1 MTPRRSRARR
11 AYVGTVFTVW
21 LLASGSA
28 HAATNYKFGVGL
40 FKLPDV
46 SPNIRASSIRP
57 LWPWWLVLGHHYDV
71 FGAYEFDC
79 DRIVK

>member
-11 AYVGTVFTVW
+11 AYVCTAFAVA
-21 LLASGSA
+21 LLVSCGA

-40 FKLPDV
+40 YKLPDV
-46 SPNIRASSIRP
+46 SPSVKASFIRP
-57 LWPWWLVLGHHYDV
+57 MWPWWMVLGYHYDV